1 VILRAGTLAEANTF
15 WQIRTG
21 LLTISHRAILRADP
35 FSWTMAGKPW
45 TLNSWGFNV
54 LIAGTDWLAGLPGW
68 RGRARA

>member
-1 VILRAGTLAEANTF
+1 MILRAGTLAEANTF

-21 LLTISHRAILRADP
+21 LLTINHRAILRADP

-54 LIAGTDWLAGLPGW
+54 LIAGTYRLAGLPGW